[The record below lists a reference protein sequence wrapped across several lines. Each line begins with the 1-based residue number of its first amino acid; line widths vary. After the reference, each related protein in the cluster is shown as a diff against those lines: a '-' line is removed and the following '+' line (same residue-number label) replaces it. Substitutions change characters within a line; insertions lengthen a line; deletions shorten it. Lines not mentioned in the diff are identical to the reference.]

1 MLPCNGKVLSTA
13 EDGFP
18 SSCPLDTS
26 QWGMA
31 SPGTLFTIARLNGF
45 VDDKGNVGAQQIAD
59 AYEAYVA
66 ALKGIK

>member
-1 MLPCNGKVLSTA
+1 MSAAVIKCENVYKIFGANAQKMLKEA
-13 EDGFP
+13 
-18 SSCPLDTS
+18 
-26 QWGMA
+26 
-31 SPGTLFTIARLNGF
+31 NGF